1 MRSEETVIET
11 IKQVVDCSGVKL
23 IVHLR
28 VGPPSL
34 NVKTIV
40 ARLY

>member
-1 MRSEETVIET
+1 MGSEETVIET
-11 IKQVVDCSGVKL
+11 IKQVVDCPGVKL

-34 NVKTIV
+34 DVKAII